1 MARYL
6 SGILWVQIVVTPLAF
21 SASDIQWTFDTPDSF
36 DYLLTS
42 GSSPELY
49 SGSLPANDPAINLIV
64 GKRYGVTVTDPVTHP
79 FQVIAKAT
87 DSSQDIELL
96 SQGSTE
102 SSFESDPDVNW
113 VDSGSGLVEFTVTDA
128 LVTAMR
134 QGDRTPGYRCEVH
147 PATMRGDFAV
157 YGAGQEIT
165 NPIPESI
172 AKGTIIVELETLIDG
187 LAAPL
192 GVADPDD
199 GSGRL
204 FIYDQAGQ
212 VYVVSEGSRSVFL
225 DVASRLVSLGVS
237 GPGSYDE
244 RGLLGF
250 AVHPNFSSNPKVY
263 TYTSEPVSASADFTA
278 PLSGA
283 ANHQSVAAEWTVSST
298 DSNLIDPSTRR
309 EILRI
314 DQPQFNHNGGTLH
327 FGPDGYLYIAL
338 GDGGAADDQ
347 GDGHGPGGNGQ
358 DRNTVLG
365 SIIRID
371 VAGNNSANGRYG
383 IPLDNPFVGVD
394 GIDEIFAYGFRNPFQ
409 FSFDSKTGDLYAG
422 DVGQNDIEEIDR
434 VTAGGNYGWRHKEGS
449 FYFDPNGS
457 SGGFVTTEPVAP
469 LPAGLID
476 PIAEYDHNEGLSV
489 IGGFVYNR
497 PEIPSLTRRYV
508 FGDFGT
514 GFATPAGRLF
524 FLDLA
529 ANEIRELRIG
539 ATDRPL
545 GLWVKGFGSDA
556 EGNIYVCGSRT
567 LGPSGTTGTVLKLIP
582 PPTSEVPVPIWQLY

>member
-6 SGILWVQIVVTPLAF
+6 SGILWVQIAFTPLAI

-36 DYLLTS
+36 DYQLTS
-42 GSSPELY
+42 VSSSELY
-49 SGSLPANDPAINLIV
+49 SGSLPANDPVINLIV

-79 FQVIAKAT
+79 FQVIAKAS

-96 SQGSTE
+96 SQGSTV

-128 LVTAMR
+128 LATAMR
-134 QGDRTPGYRCEVH
+134 QGGRAPGYRCEVH

-192 GVADPDD
+192 GVVDPDN

-204 FIYDQAGQ
+204 FVYDQAGQ
-212 VYVVSEGSRSVFL
+212 VYVVSEGSSSIFL
-225 DVASRLVSLGVS
+225 DVASHLVSLGIS

-263 TYTSEPVSASADFTA
+263 TYTSEPVSASADFTV

-298 DSNLIDPSTRR
+298 DSNSIDPSTRR

-338 GDGGAADDQ
+338 GDGGASDDQ
-347 GDGHGPGGNGQ
+347 GDGHGTGGNGQ
-358 DRNTVLG
+358 DKNTVLG

-371 VAGNNSANGRYG
+371 VAGNNSANGQYG
-383 IPLDNPFVGVD
+383 IPLDNPFVGID

-409 FSFDSKTGDLYAG
+409 FSFDSATGDLYAG

-497 PEIPSLTRRYV
+497 PEIPSLTGRYV

-514 GFATPAGRLF
+514 GFSTPAGRLF
-524 FLDLA
+524 YLDLA
-529 ANEIRELRIG
+529 TNEILELTIG

-545 GLWVKGFGSDA
+545 DLWVKGFGSDA

-567 LGPSGTTGTVLKLIP
+567 LGPSGATGTVLKLIP